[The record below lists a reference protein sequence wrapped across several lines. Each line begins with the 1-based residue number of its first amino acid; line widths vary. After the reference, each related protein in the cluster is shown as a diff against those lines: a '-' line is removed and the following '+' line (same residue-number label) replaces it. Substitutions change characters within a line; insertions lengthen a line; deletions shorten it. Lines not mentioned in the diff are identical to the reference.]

1 MIVEK
6 NDIVEINYIGTLEDG
21 TIFDTSY
28 EEVAKEGNI
37 YNPERDYKPLKFHA
51 GVGKVIKGF
60 DDGII
65 GMEEGEERTLTIPPE
80 DAYGEYRK
88 DLVNSI
94 PISALNRIGIEPE
107 VNMLLNTRYGI
118 AKIIEVTNTDAVI
131 DFNHELAGET
141 LIFQIKLE
149 KIEKHQ

>member
-6 NDIVEINYIGTLEDG
+6 NDIVELNYIGTLEDG

-37 YNPERDYKPLKFHA
+37 YNPERDYKPLIFPA

-60 DDGII
+60 DEGIM
-65 GMEEGEERTLTIPPE
+65 GMEEGEERKLTIPPE

-94 PISALNRIGIEPE
+94 PISALNKIGIEPE

-118 AKIIEVTNTDAVI
+118 ARIIEVTNTDAVI

-149 KIEKHQ
+149 KIKKHQ